1 MKKKHKQQKN
11 KANYYREAPKE
22 KYSLSQHIIKE
33 IRVIILILVAVF
45 LFSALQFQNSMG
57 LLGYIVS
64 ALILKSLFGTAG
76 IILPIFILIWALAY
90 LLFHHKNAWKL
101 TFVFFLTLLLSSTI
115 LIELWQ
121 NGAPKNFIESFS
133 LTGGGFFGYLGLFV
147 LNGIVGVQGT
157 ILLLS
162 GVILI
167 SLLVLFNFSIL
178 KAFTFFA
185 PKKQEEDPV
194 VLPKIAA
201 AQLAAKPN
209 NDEVLSEPEP
219 EPENKPNLLEKIKVL
234 MPKHN
239 PEVKRE
245 VEPFISQ
252 DEMAED
258 ESNYGFPSITLLDQ
272 VKATNIKTKDRI
284 LEYSQQ
290 AQILEETLL
299 SFGVQAKVIHITP
312 GPSVTRFELEPGVGV
327 KISKITT
334 LSKDIALKLA
344 SPDVRIEAPIPGK
357 SLIGIEVPNSNIE
370 TVSLRTIIE
379 TSNFMSHKSKL
390 LTALGL
396 TITGEPI
403 LMDLEKMPHLLIAGA
418 TGSGKSV
425 CVNSIILSI
434 LFRAKPNEVKFLMID
449 PKKVELCLY
458 EGIPHLIAPVVS
470 DPNKAAATLKKWA
483 LLEME
488 RRYEEFSKVGVRN
501 IEGYNL
507 LMQSLRETIK
517 NNPTEGRYKVRDLF
531 QLDFDPSE
539 ELAKTYAQILPYI
552 VVIIDELADLMM
564 VASQDVETTICRLAQ
579 MARATGIHLVVAT
592 QRPSVNVV
600 TGLIKAN
607 IPSRISFFL
616 QSQIDSRTIIDM
628 PGAEK
633 LLGRGDMLYMPV
645 GNFKPNRIQGV
656 YISEKEVK
664 RVVDYLKKQGTPNYL
679 TEIIDVEPLE
689 TSSKTA
695 SENSDDLFEAAKEIV
710 LNTQYASISYLQRK
724 LRIGYNRAAR
734 LMEDLEEKGI
744 VSRNDKERKIKA

>member
-1 MKKKHKQQKN
+1 MKKKYKQQN
-11 KANYYREAPKE
+11 KANYYREAPKQ

-64 ALILKSLFGTAG
+64 ALILKSLFGTAS

-121 NGAPKNFIESFS
+121 NGAPENFVESFS

-167 SLLVLFNFSIL
+167 SLLVLFNFSII
-178 KAFTFFA
+178 KAFTFFV
-185 PKKQEEDPV
+185 PKKQEEDLIVP
-194 VLPKIAA
+194 PKIAA
-201 AQLAAKPN
+201 AQVVDKPN
-209 NDEVLSEPEP
+209 NDDVLSEPDP

-234 MPKHN
+234 IPKHN
-239 PEVKRE
+239 PEAKRE

-252 DEMAED
+252 DEMDED

-517 NNPTEGRYKVRDLF
+517 SNPTEGRYKVRDLF